1 METRSLTL
9 WLLAQVCCVALAQAQ
24 SPNISG
30 LWNVEISFAAGG
42 QYSLRFD
49 AQPDGKGIFVLMDPI
64 AKAWGETK
72 PSDATWT
79 RGEANSLTF
88 SGPME
93 FPLGNV
99 GRDAGTLTF
108 TGRFETSDLIV
119 GKVEFSPL
127 VGQRPSK
134 PGTFKAVRVKDSAKL

>member
-9 WLLAQVCCVALAQAQ
+9 WLLAQVCCVALAHAQ

-30 LWNVEISFAAGG
+30 LWNIEISFAAGG
-42 QYSLRFD
+42 QHSLCFD

-88 SGPME
+88 SGSME

-127 VGQRPSK
+127 VGQKSSK
-134 PGTFKAVRVKDSAKL
+134 PSTFKAVRVKDSAKL

>member
-30 LWNVEISFAAGG
+30 MWNVEIRFAAGG
-42 QYSLRFD
+42 QHSLRFD
-49 AQPDGKGIFVLMDPI
+49 ARPDGKGIFVLVDPI

-72 PSDATWT
+72 PSDVAWT
-79 RGEANSLTF
+79 LGEANSLTF

-134 PGTFKAVRVKDSAKL
+134 PGTFKAVRVKD

>member
-24 SPNISG
+24 SPNVTG
-30 LWNVEISFAAGG
+30 MWNVEISFAAGG
-42 QYSLRFD
+42 QHSLRFD
-49 AQPDGKGIFVLMDPI
+49 AQPDGKGVFVLMDPI
-64 AKAWGETK
+64 AKAWGEIK

-79 RGEANSLTF
+79 RGEAKSLTF

-108 TGRFETSDLIV
+108 KGRFETSDLIA

-134 PGTFKAVRVKDSAKL
+134 PGTFKAVRAKD

>member
-9 WLLAQVCCVALAQAQ
+9 CLLAQVCCVALAQAQ
-24 SPNISG
+24 SPNMSG
-30 LWNVEISFAAGG
+30 TWNVEISFAAGR
-42 QYSLRFD
+42 QHSLRFD
-49 AQPDGKGIFVLMDPI
+49 AQPDGKGVFVLTDPI
-64 AKAWGETK
+64 AKGWGETK
-72 PSDATWT
+72 PSDAIWT

-108 TGRFETSDLIV
+108 KGRFETSDLIA

-127 VGQRPSK
+127 VGQGPSK
-134 PGTFKAVRVKDSAKL
+134 PGTFKAVRVHD

>member
-9 WLLAQVCCVALAQAQ
+9 WLLAQACCVALAHAQ
-24 SPNISG
+24 SPNMSG
-30 LWNVEISFAAGG
+30 SWNIEISFDSGG
-42 QYSLRFD
+42 QHSLRFD
-49 AQPDGKGIFVLMDPI
+49 AQPDGKGVFALIDPI
-64 AKAWGETK
+64 AKTWGATK
-72 PSDATWT
+72 PSDAKWT
-79 RGEANSLTF
+79 RGGGNSLTF
-88 SGPME
+88 AGPIE

-134 PGTFKAVRVKDSAKL
+134 PGTFKAVRVKDSANP

>member
-30 LWNVEISFAAGG
+30 LWNIEISFAAGG
-42 QYSLRFD
+42 QHSLRFD
-49 AQPDGKGIFVLMDPI
+49 AQPDGKGIFVLTDPI

-88 SGPME
+88 SGSME

-127 VGQRPSK
+127 VGQKSSK

>member
-9 WLLAQVCCVALAQAQ
+9 WLLAQVCCVALARAQ
-24 SPNISG
+24 SPNING
-30 LWNVEISFAAGG
+30 LWNIEISFAAGG
-42 QYSLRFD
+42 QHSLRFD

-64 AKAWGETK
+64 AKSWGETK

-79 RGEANSLTF
+79 RGEVNSLTF
-88 SGPME
+88 SGSME

-127 VGQRPSK
+127 VGQKSSK
-134 PGTFKAVRVKDSAKL
+134 PGTFKAVRLKDSAKL

>member
-9 WLLAQVCCVALAQAQ
+9 WLLAQVCCVALARAQ
-24 SPNISG
+24 SPNING
-30 LWNVEISFAAGG
+30 LWNIEISFAAGG
-42 QYSLRFD
+42 QHSLRFD

-88 SGPME
+88 SGSME

-127 VGQRPSK
+127 VGQKSSK
-134 PGTFKAVRVKDSAKL
+134 PGTFKAVRAKD

>member
-1 METRSLTL
+1 MEMRSFTL
-9 WLLAQVCCVALAQAQ
+9 CLLAQVCCVALARAQ
-24 SPNISG
+24 SPNVSG
-30 LWNVEISFAAGG
+30 TWNVEISFAAGG
-42 QYSLRFD
+42 EHSLRFD
-49 AQPDGKGIFVLMDPI
+49 AQPDGKGIFMLTDPI

-72 PSDATWT
+72 PSDARWT

-93 FPLGNV
+93 FPLGNI

-108 TGRFETSDLIV
+108 KGRFETSDLIA

-127 VGQRPSK
+127 VGQGPSK
-134 PGTFKAVRVKDSAKL
+134 PGTFKAVRVND

>member
-9 WLLAQVCCVALAQAQ
+9 WLLAQVCCVALARAQ
-24 SPNISG
+24 SPNING
-30 LWNVEISFAAGG
+30 LWNIEISFAAGG
-42 QYSLRFD
+42 QHSLRFD

-88 SGPME
+88 SGSME

-127 VGQRPSK
+127 VGQKSSK
-134 PGTFKAVRVKDSAKL
+134 PGTFKAVRLKDSAKL

>member
-24 SPNISG
+24 SPNVSG
-30 LWNVEISFAAGG
+30 MWNVEISFAAGG
-42 QYSLRFD
+42 QHSLRFD

-72 PSDATWT
+72 SSDARWT
-79 RGEANSLTF
+79 RGEAKSLTF

-93 FPLGNV
+93 FPLGNI

-108 TGRFETSDLIV
+108 KGRFETSDLIA

-127 VGQRPSK
+127 VGQRASK
-134 PGTFKAVRVKDSAKL
+134 PGTFKAVRVKD